1 MDIKIGWA
9 GICVAL
15 LVLAACGMPSE
26 PSDDPEHTSGPVAV
40 SIRIVQENSPVRTV
54 LPDTSVSGNYELWG
68 TLSGEEAEHLASFTD
83 ADPSPT
89 VEIGQGTWNF
99 TLKAFNA
106 NNDLILQGSISDQLV
121 ASNLVLEFSL
131 SPLPISDGGTGRVH
145 ITISLPPIPVITKAD
160 VYIENELHNTRE
172 VAENS
177 IVYTDSEAAVGNYL
191 IRFDLKSADDTV
203 LTQIS
208 EMAVVRANL
217 LSAKTITMLLADL
230 QAPTAV
236 SLTAMP
242 SSASTVS
249 LSWDSIEGASSYQ
262 IYQAESA
269 AGPYTHSDGTDYES
283 HTCSSLS
290 GGTVYYYQ
298 IYALNSD
305 GHAFEYSLP
314 VSALTYPGV
323 PTGVQASGTLN
334 TVELKWDKVT
344 GATGYRVYCAEN
356 SFDGP
361 YELLSATPN
370 TACTE
375 MGLISGRTYY
385 YRVSAYN
392 ASGEGEQSAPM
403 AFSP

>member
-9 GICVAL
+9 GICIAL

-26 PSDDPEHTSGPVAV
+26 PFNDPEHTSGPVAV
-40 SIRIVQENSPVRTV
+40 SIRIVQENSPARTV
-54 LPDTSVSGNYELWG
+54 LPDTSVSSNYELWG
-68 TLSGEEAEHLASFTD
+68 TRSEEEAEHLASFTD
-83 ADPSPT
+83 VDPSPI

-99 TLKAFNA
+99 TLKAFNT
-106 NNDLILQGSISDQLV
+106 NSDLILQGSISDQLV
-121 ASNLVLEFSL
+121 ASDLVLEFSL
-131 SPLPISDGGTGRVH
+131 SPLPVINGGTGSVH

-160 VYIENELHNTRE
+160 VYIENELHSTLE

-203 LTQIS
+203 LTRIS

-217 LSAKTITMLLADL
+217 LSPKTITVLLADL
-230 QAPTAV
+230 QGPTAV

-249 LSWDSIEGASSYQ
+249 LSWDPIEGASSYQ

-269 AGPYTHSDGTDYES
+269 AGPYTYIDGTDDES

-298 IYALNSD
+298 IYALDGD
-305 GHAFEYSLP
+305 GHPFEYSLP

-323 PTGVQASGTLN
+323 PTGVQASGTWN
-334 TVELKWDKVT
+334 TVELRWDRVT

-361 YELLSATPN
+361 YEPVTATSD
-370 TACTE
+370 TAYTE
-375 MGLISGRTYY
+375 IGLTSGRTYY

-392 ASGEGEQSAPM
+392 ASGEGEQSAPVP
-403 AFSP
+403 FSP